1 MTVHLN
7 ELNMYLQG
15 ENKLTCAMFQ
25 TITAFEMKF
34 KLWQAQVMA
43 NNLMHFDV
51 LAKPCPVN
59 REKYTAVLFF
69 YFFIFYFFLIF
80 IC

>member
-25 TITAFEMKF
+25 TITAFEMKC

-51 LAKPCPVN
+51 LAKRSPVLC
-59 REKYTAVLFF
+59 KKQQKILSLAFSF
-69 YFFIFYFFLIF
+69 DKGI
-80 IC
+80 